1 MYENSDKT
9 ISTVEWVASQEKL
22 YVRNFDKNLNEQ
34 DATVLDAP
42 LPIFGGFFSGKSY
55 NFAVFGQKNDKDSDD
70 VEVIRIVRYSKD
82 YKTKKELPIKA
93 INTYIPFDAGSLR
106 MDEAGGK
113 LYIHTCHEMY
123 ESEDGYHHQAN
134 MTFVIDESAMT
145 VLDKY
150 SDVMNIA
157 QAGYVSHSFNQ
168 FIRTDG
174 TYIYRSDHGDANP
187 RGITL
192 TRAKVGDKIT
202 KVIYVVPLSIQ
213 VGSYGYNATGASLG
227 GLQLSSSNVLV
238 TGNSVDQT
246 QESVSGSRNIFMT
259 ISNKDF
265 TTYDIKWFT
274 KFKINGDTTARTPHL
289 VKLNDEQFLLM
300 WEEYNSKT
308 DKTITKIA
316 TVGAQGDLVDT
327 VSTNLR
333 LSDCEPVVTSDGLVR
348 WFVTDYNKLQIISI
362 NPYNLSAVTGAV
374 SVDKT
379 VDDYAKDGGQFEKDV
394 VIPGD
399 TKLKKGTKIKV
410 KGKVLY
416 TVTGDGTLEYTGNS
430 SLKGKVTIPATY
442 KYNGVVWKITSIADN
457 AFKNNKKIT
466 SVVIGDNVKTIG
478 KNAFRGCK
486 KLKKVT
492 IGKSVTKIGA
502 YAFYGCKSLKS
513 IIIKSSKLKT
523 VGKNAIK
530 KIHKKAVIKVPKK
543 KYKAYKK
550 LFNKKTGFKKP
561 MKIKKK

>member
-1 MYENSDKT
+1 M
-9 ISTVEWVASQEKL
+9 
-22 YVRNFDKNLNEQ
+22 NE
-34 DATVLDAP
+34 
-42 LPIFGGFFSGKSY
+42 
-55 NFAVFGQKNDKDSDD
+55 KDSDD

-106 MDEAGGK
+106 MDEADGK

-123 ESEDGYHHQAN
+123 ESGDGLHHQAN
-134 MTFVIDESAMT
+134 MTFVIDEANMT
-145 VLDKY
+145 VLDQY
-150 SDVMNIA
+150 SDVMNIS

-174 TYIYRSDHGDANP
+174 TYIYRSDHGDAYP

-192 TRAKVGDKIT
+192 TRAKVGESIT
-202 KVIYVVPLSIQ
+202 KVIYVVPFSIKI
-213 VGSYGYNATGASLG
+213 GSTGFNATGTSLG

-246 QESVSGSRNIFMT
+246 QKNTSANRNIFMT

-274 KFKINGDTTARTPHL
+274 DFKIKDDTTARTPHL

-308 DKTITKIA
+308 EKTVTKIA
-316 TVGAQGDLVDT
+316 TVGAQGDLVDS

-348 WFVTDYNKLQIISI
+348 WFITDYNKLQIISI
-362 NPYNLSAVTGAV
+362 NPYNLSAIGGAV
-374 SVDKT
+374 SVDKD
-379 VDDYAKDGGQFEKDV
+379 VDESAKYGGQYQKDV
-394 VIPGD
+394 VIPND
-399 TKLKKGTKIKV
+399 SKLKKDTEIKV

-416 TVTGDGTLEYTGNS
+416 KVSGEGTLEYTGNS
-430 SLKGKVTIPATY
+430 SLKGKITIPATY
-442 KYNGVVWKITSIADN
+442 KYNGVVWKVTSIADN

-466 SVVIGDNVKTIG
+466 QVTIGDNVTTIG
-478 KNAFRGCK
+478 KNAFSGCK
-486 KLKKVT
+486 ALKKVIIGKKVKT
-492 IGKSVTKIGA
+492 IGAK
-502 YAFYGCKSLKS
+502 AFYNCKKLKS
-513 IIIKSSKLKT
+513 IIIKSTVLKK

-530 KIHKKAVIKVPKK
+530 NIHKKCVIKAPKK
-543 KYKAYKK
+543 KLKAYKK
-550 LFNKKTGFKKP
+550 LFKKKTGYKKS